1 MELIRGI
8 KRWFYQSIKRHTWR
22 YGWQALDYGV
32 ILPLMARLPLTWAY
46 RVADWRG
53 AFNARR
59 ARDWA
64 ELSVGFAYIG
74 ERSAQAFREILPKA
88 SPVEIAGLVVQRY
101 QTVAREELEGLLA
114 IRGRLDEIQMELG
127 PIRETLSQR
136 TAGRGLV
143 VVMSHFDNLFLGLT
157 GIARC
162 GLPTYL
168 MTSDIVQDSRV
179 HPKVRQFFADKYR
192 CYVKRMAGGEF
203 LPTSTSARDKFY
215 AVLRHGGVVVVISE
229 TPASPD
235 KDKGTWVSWMGKRR
249 KMADSALRMALDT
262 GSQMV
267 GMRNRQVSP
276 GHIAWQ
282 WSDLINPEHFQQ
294 YGNST
299 AREMIYAP
307 IFAFL
312 EAGIKADPGRWWAA
326 HLLGDFA
333 VQEGGHD
340 A

>member
-282 WSDLINPEHFQQ
+282 WSDLITPEHFQQ

>member
-74 ERSAQAFREILPKA
+74 ERSAQAFREILPEA
-88 SPVEIAGLVVQRY
+88 SSVEIAGLVVQRY

-282 WSDLINPEHFQQ
+282 WSDLITPEHFQQ

>member
-215 AVLRHGGVVVVISE
+215 AVLRQGGVVVVISE

-282 WSDLINPEHFQQ
+282 WSDLITPEHFQQ